1 MSQTRTQWTEQI
13 IRTERIYGDENNT
26 NKDGHKLNNTNDQ
39 MGVAEERDQAKCSMR
54 NSTQIK
60 GTSNQSLIIKN

>member
-1 MSQTRTQWTEQI
+1 MSQTRTQWTGQI

-39 MGVAEERDQAKCSMR
+39 MGVAE
-54 NSTQIK
+54 
-60 GTSNQSLIIKN
+60 